1 MIVCLISMSAFAQSG
16 DTKKLLEDRLR
27 EFAEAYTTI
36 ITHKNKQKVLQFFAK
51 DATSNIFVFNI
62 SGRSRVQNSD
72 IAGFENYLDPVSVI
86 TDMGNSMW
94 KCTLCEKDPFN
105 LKTNATRHVNNVH
118 FSSAPVKCPVCKK
131 HFKNTHSA
139 QYHLKIKH
147 QLRLSTSELSTYSK

>member
-72 IAGFENYLDPVSVI
+72 IAGFENYLDNIMRSSGITLGYDIEDIIRVDVSGDV
-86 TDMGNSMW
+86 
-94 KCTLCEKDPFN
+94 
-105 LKTNATRHVNNVH
+105 ATVVYKVNYE
-118 FSSAPVKCPVCKK
+118 
-131 HFKNTHSA
+131 T
-139 QYHLKIKH
+139 KIPDGI
-147 QLRLSTSELSTYSK
+147 